1 MWAPS
6 ARPNFNPWYPWG
18 RVGARAPAGRGTVK
32 GHRTLN
38 LLQLALTDKE
48 GRAGGDRAA
57 GAYQFLKLNLKPP
70 LGLNV

>member
-1 MWAPS
+1 MLT
-6 ARPNFNPWYPWG
+6 RGGGGGGGG
-18 RVGARAPAGRGTVK
+18 RTVK

>member
-1 MWAPS
+1 MLT
-6 ARPNFNPWYPWG
+6 RRG
-18 RVGARAPAGRGTVK
+18 GGGGGGGEGGTVK

-57 GAYQFLKLNLKPP
+57 CAYQFLKLNLKPP

>member
-1 MWAPS
+1 MLT
-6 ARPNFNPWYPWG
+6 RG
-18 RVGARAPAGRGTVK
+18 GDGGARGGTVK

-57 GAYQFLKLNLKPP
+57 CAYQFLKLNLKPP
-70 LGLNV
+70 WVLTFRFQITCSLGLLN